1 MPEPTTAPVRIFY
14 SSPRVHRDAPDV
26 EAADDLY
33 DRLSELLRERGG
45 TKADLAE
52 RLADADEAFAALD
65 AHLRTGGLLPTPW
78 RRATRPDTPEE

>member
-1 MPEPTTAPVRIFY
+1 MPEPDTAPARIFY
-14 SSPRVHRDAPDV
+14 PRPRVHRPDPAT

-52 RLADADEAFAALD
+52 RLTAADAAFDALD
-65 AHLRTGGLLPTPW
+65 EHLHTGGRLPTPW
-78 RRATRPDTPEE
+78 RRATAPDQS